1 MVTIGA
7 DFSLTNGIIGVLVLI
22 AIFMATI
29 RVGNTVLELREIKKI
44 LGEMRDKMSKE
55 DVE

>member
-29 RVGNTVLELREIKKI
+29 IPY
-44 LGEMRDKMSKE
+44 
-55 DVE
+55 